1 MRYVA
6 EFKESMAL
14 DDVPTVFSEANGI
27 PHPRIKGLR
36 RGISSSPTLT
46 NYSYRSFGSD

>member
-27 PHPRIKGLR
+27 PDPELR
-36 RGISSSPTLT
+36 VLEEVLAVVQR
-46 NYSYRSFGSD
+46 